1 MYITI
6 KQADPILASYGWTSA
21 TEDSKTEALN
31 LATQRI
37 ELIPFRNEP
46 QHRPRYTDGNITGS
60 TTEPI
65 PEQLKILVAYLA
77 EWYRLNPEV
86 DFNPVL
92 KDVDQSLSPA
102 LSDLPLSLQSG
113 LWPFVDAELLAGI
126 READFSERSP
136 HSDQAL
142 SIVASGEEHLFNTLS
157 LGPFPLS
164 LGGNFLGLG
173 GRR

>member
-6 KQADPILASYGWTSA
+6 KQADPILAGFSDWTSA
-21 TEDSKTEALN
+21 TEDEKTAALN
-31 LATQRI
+31 SATQRI

-46 QHRPRYTDGNITGS
+46 QHRPRYTDGKTTGS
-60 TTEPI
+60 TELI

-77 EWYRLNPEV
+77 EWYRQNP
-86 DFNPVL
+86 DADLNPVL
-92 KDVDQSLSPA
+92 QDVRQSLSPA
-102 LSDLPLSLQSG
+102 LVDLPISIQSG
-113 LWPFVDAELLAGI
+113 LWSFTSAELLAGI
-126 READFSERSP
+126 DPAEFREREP

-142 SIVASGEEHLFNTLS
+142 SIVQVGEEHLFNTLS
-157 LGPFPLS
+157 LGPFPLQ